1 MAMVHMAECYQKM
14 GDAQGRKLYEQVLRD
29 YADQKEAAKLA
40 RTHLAN
46 GNSGTPTKT
55 LIWKGD
61 KVTTEGAISQDGRYI
76 SFVDWSNGNLML
88 HEVANG
94 ENRLIADAKNSKTGG
109 WTAFA
114 EESTISRDGKLVAFS
129 WWLDKDNRIELRI
142 ANLNGDPNPRR
153 LYGDASVNWLEPR
166 DWSPDGKWIA
176 VALTLKD
183 RTNRIGLMS
192 AADGS
197 LRILRTGHWDA
208 DPRMFFSPDGKYL
221 GYDVPQSE
229 NSRARDV
236 FVSAVDGSG
245 EIPVVAHRSDDFMMG
260 WSPDGRLLMFGSD
273 RSGSFALYGLAFSN
287 GKPQGSAEMLNS
299 EIGAGE
305 SMGVTRSGALY
316 YGVGGGGP
324 KGSITLASFDFATG
338 TISSPRDV
346 SSNYLENNSAP
357 CWSPDGKYLAYN
369 SQRGRSTSVYVIRSA
384 ATGQTI
390 RELPVKVN
398 GFLIGW
404 APDNRSLL
412 VTGADFQGRMGAYSV
427 NAETGDTTLLFENS
441 RPNRAVPQWSPDG
454 RSIYYVHQ
462 DRAPGQYAIVQRDA
476 ATGAEKELI
485 RHPFLSTLF
494 LSPDGKY
501 VATVSAD
508 ASTNSRVLLL
518 IPANGGEPRE
528 VMRVASGVAP
538 EELTNTGKG
547 QLVYQVTW
555 APDSRSFIFRKRR
568 SLTEDSELWV
578 APVDG
583 AAPRKLDGT
592 VKANTFKFSVSPDS
606 RQVAF
611 RFEEP
616 VPRQPEIWALENFL
630 PAEGKGK

>member
-1 MAMVHMAECYQKM
+1 
-14 GDAQGRKLYEQVLRD
+14 
-29 YADQKEAAKLA
+29 
-40 RTHLAN
+40 
-46 GNSGTPTKT
+46 
-55 LIWKGD
+55 
-61 KVTTEGAISQDGRYI
+61 
-76 SFVDWSNGNLML
+76 
-88 HEVANG
+88 
-94 ENRLIADAKNSKTGG
+94 
-109 WTAFA
+109 
-114 EESTISRDGKLVAFS
+114 
-129 WWLDKDNRIELRI
+129 
-142 ANLNGDPNPRR
+142 
-153 LYGDASVNWLEPR
+153 
-166 DWSPDGKWIA
+166 
-176 VALTLKD
+176 
-183 RTNRIGLMS
+183 
-192 AADGS
+192 
-197 LRILRTGHWDA
+197 
-208 DPRMFFSPDGKYL
+208 
-221 GYDVPQSE
+221 
-229 NSRARDV
+229 
-236 FVSAVDGSG
+236 
-245 EIPVVAHRSDDFMMG
+245 
-260 WSPDGRLLMFGSD
+260 
-273 RSGSFALYGLAFSN
+273 
-287 GKPQGSAEMLNS
+287 
-299 EIGAGE
+299 
-305 SMGVTRSGALY
+305 
-316 YGVGGGGP
+316 
-324 KGSITLASFDFATG
+324 
-338 TISSPRDV
+338 
-346 SSNYLENNSAP
+346 
-357 CWSPDGKYLAYN
+357 
-369 SQRGRSTSVYVIRSA
+369 VIRSA

-412 VTGADFQGRMGAYSV
+412 VTGADFRGRMGAYSV

-462 DRAPGQYAIVQRDA
+462 DRAPGQYAIVRRDV

-508 ASTNSRVLLL
+508 APTNSRVLLL
-518 IPANGGEPRE
+518 IPANGGESRE

-568 SLTEDSELWV
+568 SVTEDSELWV

-583 AAPRKLDGT
+583 GAPRRLDGT

-630 PAEGKGK
+630 PAESKGK